1 LVEIFLFDLSPDI
14 RKLNAMISKRGGYS
28 MVKRYVILCLLVSLF
43 VAGDWY
49 KVKAAAQPLINGTW
63 TGDLMTV
70 KLYDDSYFQLSGAL
84 VPSPSDTLNIP
95 IPDGGGGTT
104 TEAASFTL
112 DSNERLLKGS
122 LFTGLTFTITTS
134 KTGITGTLTE
144 SSGPIGT
151 IGTIDG
157 VVITANR
164 FFLMNVTLT
173 TPGSCVGQFQGTA
186 SIVPSN
192 TNRLIFT
199 ASGVDIDCKQQ
210 IVTGK
215 MTKQ

>member
-1 LVEIFLFDLSPDI
+1 
-14 RKLNAMISKRGGYS
+14 MISKRGGYS

-49 KVKAAAQPLINGTW
+49 KVKAAAPPLINGTW

-70 KLYDDSYFQLSGAL
+70 LLYDDAYFKSTIGTNVQ
-84 VPSPSDTLNIP
+84 PHSDTLNITEP
-95 IPDGGGGTT
+95 TSDVCAGDGNGPTPCAITT
-104 TEAASFTL
+104 TTLAASFSL
-112 DSNERLLKGS
+112 NNERLLKGS
-122 LFTGLTFTITTS
+122 LLTDLTFTITATKS
-134 KTGITGTLTE
+134 GITGTVTE
-144 SSGPIGT
+144 SNVQ

-164 FFLMNVTLT
+164 FALLNVTLT
-173 TPGSCVGQFQGTA
+173 TPGSCVGEFQGTA

-192 TNRLIFT
+192 TNRIIFT
-199 ASGVDIDCKQQ
+199 ASGVDADCKLI